1 MSRGLTRQIAQIRA
15 ALLSGDPQSALVR
28 IEELVRIATR
38 QGVDDAT
45 RRSLEPALAELREL
59 AQASLSGAQQAADQ
73 VRAIIQ
79 AARSLQTY
87 DSLGRRLVTA
97 TRAGLPQRF

>member
-1 MSRGLTRQIAQIRA
+1 MSRGLSRQIAQIKA
-15 ALLSGDPQSALVR
+15 ALLSGDSQSALVR
-28 IEELVRIATR
+28 IDELVRLASRHGVDAPTR
-38 QGVDDAT
+38 Q
-45 RRSLEPALAELREL
+45 SLEPALAELRDL

-73 VRAIIQ
+73 VRVIIQ

-97 TRAGLPQRF
+97 TRAGSPQRF